1 MGKLYDDSIFNKRD
15 ETAKQ
20 QEQAGNRLF
29 LMVII
34 LAAVVIIGI
43 AAWRWTH
50 NPDKMVINVN
60 EASVEE
66 LQYLPDVGPAI
77 AKDIVAGRPY
87 AKPEDLKRVKG
98 IGDKTFEKMK
108 PRVKVE

>member
-1 MGKLYDDSIFNKRD
+1 MGKLYDDSIFNKRE

-20 QEQAGNRLF
+20 QEQSGNRLF
-29 LMVII
+29 LIVII
-34 LAAVVIIGI
+34 LAAIVIIGI

-50 NPDKMVINVN
+50 NPDKMIINVN
-60 EASVEE
+60 AASVEE
-66 LQYLPDVGPAI
+66 LQYLPEVGPAI

-87 AKPEDLKRVKG
+87 ARPEDLKRVKG
-98 IGDKTFEKMK
+98 IGEKTFEKMK